1 VRGQFGHKRLRSHI
15 TIYFSGLIAALIV
28 ILRPEN
34 LVNPMISARNIT
46 LAYGKR
52 VLFDEV
58 NINFIKGNCYG
69 VIGANG
75 AGKSTFLKI
84 LSGEIEPNKGTVD
97 ITPGERMSFLKQNQ
111 FEFDTC
117 TVLNTVLMGHKK
129 MWEVMHEREA
139 IYAKADFS
147 EEDGLRAGELE
158 AEFGEMGGYT
168 AESDAATL
176 LSSLGIKDDMHASA
190 MQDIPSN
197 MKVRVLLAQ
206 ALFGNPDILLLDEP
220 TNGLDI
226 ETIGWLENFL
236 AEYENIVLVVSH
248 DRHFLDTVCTH
259 VADVDRSKIKTFTG
273 NYTFW
278 YESSQLM
285 SRQMNDK
292 NKKVEE
298 KRQAL
303 IDFIARFSANASK
316 SKQATSRKKALEK
329 LTIEE
334 IEPSNRKYPGI
345 IFQPL
350 REVGNQI
357 LNVENLKKTVD
368 GRTLFD
374 KVTFSVNKNEKIAFI
389 SKDPSAVTHFFDA
402 INEITAPDAGK
413 FEWGTTITKAYL
425 PVENGEF
432 FTEGLNLMDWLRQFV
447 PSHVTDADEPFIR
460 GFLGKMLF
468 SGDDIMK
475 KTNVLSGGEKVRCM
489 VSRMMLQN
497 PNLIILDQPTNHL
510 DLESIQSF
518 NEGCISFPGV
528 VLLTSHDH
536 TFMQTVA
543 TRIIELTPKGIIDR
557 LMTFD
562 EYMEDKRVQEL
573 RAEMYS

>member
-1 VRGQFGHKRLRSHI
+1 
-15 TIYFSGLIAALIV
+15 
-28 ILRPEN
+28 
-34 LVNPMISARNIT
+34 MISVNNIT

-58 NINFIKGNCYG
+58 NISFTKGNCYG

-84 LSGEIEPNKGTVD
+84 LSGEIEPNKGTVT
-97 ITPGERMSFLKQNQ
+97 ITPGERMAVLKQNQ
-111 FEFDTC
+111 FEFDEV
-117 TVLNTVLMGHKK
+117 TVLNTVMMGHKK
-129 MWEVMHEREA
+129 MWEVMHERDA
-139 IYAKADFS
+139 IYAKADFT
-147 EEDGLRAGELE
+147 EADGMRAGELE
-158 AEFGEMGGYT
+158 HEFGEMGGYT
-168 AESDAATL
+168 AESDAATF
-176 LSSLGIKDDMHASA
+176 LSELGVKDEYHQSLMK
-190 MQDIPSN
+190 DIPGN
-197 MKVRVLLAQ
+197 LKVRVLLAQ

-236 AEYENIVLVVSH
+236 ADYENIVLVVSH
-248 DRHFLDTVCTH
+248 DRHFLDAVCTH
-259 VADVDRSKIKTFTG
+259 VSDVDRQKIKTFSG

-285 SRQMNDK
+285 SRQINDK
-292 NKKVEE
+292 NKKTEE

-303 IDFIARFSANASK
+303 LDFIARFSANASK

-345 IFQPL
+345 IFQPQ

-357 LNVENLKKTVD
+357 LNVEGLRKSVD
-368 GRTLFD
+368 GRLLFD
-374 KVTFSVNKNEKIAFI
+374 KVNFSINKGEKIAFL
-389 SKDPSAVTHFFDA
+389 SRDPLAVTSFFEI
-402 INEITAPDAGK
+402 INGNAEADAGK

-425 PVENGEF
+425 PIENSEF
-432 FTEGLNLMDWLRQFV
+432 FTEGLPLLDWLRQFV
-447 PSHVTDADEPFIR
+447 PPHVTDADEPFLR

-489 VSRMMLQN
+489 ISRMMLQS
-497 PNLIILDQPTNHL
+497 PNLIMLDQPTNHL

-518 NEGCISFPGV
+518 NEGCNIFPGIV
-528 VLLTSHDH
+528 MLTSHDH

-543 TRIIELTPKGIIDR
+543 NRIIELTPKGIIDR
-557 LMTFD
+557 LTTFD
-562 EYMEDKRVQEL
+562 EYLADDRIKTLREEL
-573 RAEMYS
+573 YG

>member
-1 VRGQFGHKRLRSHI
+1 
-15 TIYFSGLIAALIV
+15 
-28 ILRPEN
+28 
-34 LVNPMISARNIT
+34 MMSARNIT

-58 NINFIKGNCYG
+58 NISFQKGNCYG

-84 LSGEIEPNKGTVD
+84 LSGEIEPNKGVVE
-97 ITPGERMSFLKQNQ
+97 ISKGERMSFLKQNQ
-111 FEFDTC
+111 FEFDEC
-117 TVLNTVLMGHKK
+117 TVLNTVLMGHKHL
-129 MWEVMHEREA
+129 WDVMHERDA
-139 IYAKADFS
+139 IYAKEDFT
-147 EEDGLRAGELE
+147 EEDGMKAGELE
-158 AEFGEMGGYT
+158 ADFGEMGGYE
-168 AESDAATL
+168 AESNAGTL
-176 LSSLGIKDDMHASA
+176 LSSLGVTENLHQSLMK
-190 MQDIPSN
+190 DIPSN
-197 MKVRVLLAQ
+197 FKVRVLLAQ

-236 AEYENIVLVVSH
+236 ADYENIVLVVSH
-248 DRHFLDTVCTH
+248 DRHFLDTICTH
-259 VADVDRSKIKTFTG
+259 VADVDRSKIKVFTG

-285 SRQMNDK
+285 SRQINDK
-292 NKKVEE
+292 NKKNEE

-303 IDFIARFSANASK
+303 LDFIARFSANASK

-357 LNVENLKKTVD
+357 LNVENLSKSVD
-368 GRTLFD
+368 GRKLYD
-374 KVTFSVNKNEKIAFI
+374 KVNFSINKGEKVAFL
-389 SKDPSAVTHFFDA
+389 SKDPLAVTSFFET
-402 INEITAPDAGK
+402 INGIQEPETGK

-425 PVENGEF
+425 PVENNEF
-432 FTEGLNLMDWLRQFV
+432 FTNGLSLMDWLRQYV
-447 PSHVTDADEPFIR
+447 PAHVTDADEPFIR

-468 SGDDIMK
+468 SGDDIAK

-497 PNLIILDQPTNHL
+497 PNVVILDQPTNHL

-518 NEGCISFPGV
+518 NEGCQTFPGV
-528 VLLTSHDH
+528 VLITSHDH
-536 TFMQTVA
+536 TFLQTVA
-543 TRIIELTPKGIIDR
+543 NRIIELTPKGIIDR

-562 EYMEDKRVQEL
+562 EYMEDARVKEL
-573 RAEMYS
+573 RGELYS

>member
-1 VRGQFGHKRLRSHI
+1 
-15 TIYFSGLIAALIV
+15 
-28 ILRPEN
+28 
-34 LVNPMISARNIT
+34 MISVKDLK

-52 VLFDEV
+52 VLFEDV
-58 NINFIKGNCYG
+58 NLNFTKGNCYG

-97 ITPGERMSFLKQNQ
+97 ITPGERLAVLKQNQ
-111 FEFDTC
+111 FEFDEQ
-117 TVLNTVLMGHKK
+117 TVLNTVMMGHTK
-129 MWEVMHEREA
+129 MWQVMKEREN
-139 IYAKADFS
+139 IYALADFT
-147 EEDGLRAGELE
+147 EEDGIRAGELE
-158 AEFGEMGGYT
+158 HEFGEMGGYT

-176 LSSLGIKDDMHASA
+176 LSELGVNEEFHSMLMK
-190 MQDIPSN
+190 DIPSN
-197 MKVRVLLAQ
+197 LKVRVLLAQ
-206 ALFGNPDILLLDEP
+206 SLFGNPDILLLDEP

-226 ETIGWLENFL
+226 ETISWLENFL
-236 AEYENIVLVVSH
+236 ADYENIVLIVSH
-248 DRHFLDTVCTH
+248 DRHFLDAVCTH
-259 VADVDRSKIKTFTG
+259 VTDVDRQKIKIFTG
-273 NYTFW
+273 NYSFW

-285 SRQMNDK
+285 ARQIGDK
-292 NKKVEE
+292 NKKTEE

-334 IEPSNRKYPGI
+334 IEPSYRKYPGI

-357 LNVENLKKTVD
+357 LSVEKLSKSVD
-368 GRTLFD
+368 GRVLFKD
-374 KVTFSVNKNEKIAFI
+374 ATFTINKGDKIALL
-389 SKDPSAVTHFFDA
+389 SRDPLAVTHFFD
-402 INEITAPDAGK
+402 IITANEMADSGSYS
-413 FEWGTTITKAYL
+413 WGSTVTHAYL
-425 PVENGEF
+425 PIENSDF
-432 FTEGLNLMDWLRQFV
+432 FKGNDNLMEWLRQYV
-447 PSHVTDADEPFIR
+447 PPHVTEKIDEPFLR

-489 VSRMMLQN
+489 ISRMMLQN
-497 PNLIILDQPTNHL
+497 PNVILLDQPTNHL

-518 NEGCISFPGV
+518 NEQCTAFKGI

-543 TRIIELTPKGIIDR
+543 NRIIELTPKGIIDR
-557 LMTFD
+557 LSEFD
-562 EYMEDKRVQEL
+562 EYLTDERVKAL
-573 RAEMYS
+573 REEMYK

>member
-1 VRGQFGHKRLRSHI
+1 
-15 TIYFSGLIAALIV
+15 
-28 ILRPEN
+28 
-34 LVNPMISARNIT
+34 MISVNNVS
-46 LAYGKR
+46 LSFGKR

-58 NINFIKGNCYG
+58 NISFVKGNCYG
-69 VIGANG
+69 IIGANG

-84 LSGEIEPNKGTVD
+84 LSGEIEPNKGKVD
-97 ITPGERMSFLKQNQ
+97 ITSGERMAVLKQNH
-111 FEFDTC
+111 FEFDEQ

-129 MWEVMHEREA
+129 MWDVMHKKDA
-139 IYAKADFS
+139 IYADPNAT
-147 EEDGLRAGELE
+147 EDDYMKAGEME

-168 AESDAATL
+168 AESDAASFLNELGVKEKYQQSL
-176 LSSLGIKDDMHASA
+176 LK
-190 MQDIPSN
+190 DIPSN

-236 AEYENIVLVVSH
+236 ADYENIVLVVSH
-248 DRHFLDTVCTH
+248 DRHFLDAVCTH
-259 VADVDRSKIKTFTG
+259 VSDVDRSKIKTFSG

-285 SRQMNDK
+285 ARQMSDK
-292 NKKVEE
+292 NKKTED

-329 LTIEE
+329 LTIED
-334 IEPSNRKYPGI
+334 IEPSNRRYPGI

-357 LNVENLKKTVD
+357 LNVENLSKSVD
-368 GRTLFD
+368 GRTLFS
-374 KVTFSVNKNEKIAFI
+374 KVTFSINKGEKIAFF
-389 SKDPSAVTHFFDA
+389 SKDPSAVTSFFEI
-402 INEITAPDAGK
+402 INGNAEANSGK
-413 FEWGTTITKAYL
+413 IEWGTTITKAYL
-425 PVENGEF
+425 PLENNEF
-432 FTEGLNLMDWLRQFV
+432 FTNGLTLMDWLRQYV
-447 PSHVTDADEPFIR
+447 PQHVTDADEPFLR

-475 KTNVLSGGEKVRCM
+475 KTEVLSGGEKVRCM
-489 VSRMMLQN
+489 LSRMMLQN
-497 PNLIILDQPTNHL
+497 PNLIVLDQPTNHL

-518 NEGCISFPGV
+518 NEGCVTFPGI

-543 TRIIELTPKGIIDR
+543 NRVIELTPKGIIDR

-562 EYMEDKRVQEL
+562 EYLEDKRVKEL
-573 RAEMYS
+573 REQMYGEMAMA

>member
-1 VRGQFGHKRLRSHI
+1 
-15 TIYFSGLIAALIV
+15 
-28 ILRPEN
+28 
-34 LVNPMISARNIT
+34 MISVNNVS
-46 LAYGKR
+46 LSFGKR

-58 NINFIKGNCYG
+58 NISFTKGNCYG
-69 VIGANG
+69 IIGANG

-84 LSGEIEPNKGTVD
+84 LSGEIEPNKGKVD
-97 ITPGERMSFLKQNQ
+97 ITSGERMAVLKQNHY
-111 FEFDTC
+111 EFDEQ

-129 MWEVMHEREA
+129 MWDVMHKKDA
-139 IYAKADFS
+139 IYLDPNAT
-147 EEDGLRAGELE
+147 EDDYMKAGELE

-168 AESDAATL
+168 AESDAGSL
-176 LSSLGIKDDMHASA
+176 LSELGVKEEFHQSLLK
-190 MQDIPSN
+190 DIPSN
-197 MKVRVLLAQ
+197 MRVRVLLAQ

-226 ETIGWLENFL
+226 ETISWLENFL
-236 AEYENIVLVVSH
+236 ADYENIVLVVSH
-248 DRHFLDTVCTH
+248 DRHFLDAVCTH
-259 VADVDRSKIKTFTG
+259 VSDVDRSKIKTYTG

-285 SRQMNDK
+285 ARQLTDK

-303 IDFIARFSANASK
+303 LDFIARFSANASK

-334 IEPSNRKYPGI
+334 IEPSNRRYPGI

-357 LNVENLKKTVD
+357 LNVENLSKAVD
-368 GRTLFD
+368 GRVLFD
-374 KVTFSVNKNEKIAFI
+374 KASFSVNKGEKIAFF
-389 SKDPSAVTHFFDA
+389 SKDPSAVTAFFEI
-402 INEITAPDAGK
+402 INSNDTADKGK
-413 FEWGTTITKAYL
+413 YEWGTTITKAYL
-425 PVENGEF
+425 PVENNEF
-432 FTEGLNLMDWLRQFV
+432 FGNGLTLMEWLRQYV
-447 PSHVTDADEPFIR
+447 PPHVTDADEPFLR

-468 SGDDIMK
+468 SGDDIQK
-475 KTNVLSGGEKVRCM
+475 KTDVLSGGEKVRCM
-489 VSRMMLQN
+489 ISRMMLQN
-497 PNLIILDQPTNHL
+497 PNVIVLDQPTNHL

-518 NEGCISFPGV
+518 NEGCVVFPGIV
-528 VLLTSHDH
+528 FLTSHDH

-543 TRIIELTPKGIIDR
+543 NRVIELTPKGIIDR

-562 EYMEDKRVQEL
+562 EYLADKRVKEL
-573 RAEMYS
+573 REEMYGEVVMA

>member
-1 VRGQFGHKRLRSHI
+1 
-15 TIYFSGLIAALIV
+15 
-28 ILRPEN
+28 
-34 LVNPMISARNIT
+34 MISVKNVT

-58 NINFIKGNCYG
+58 NLNFIKGNCYG

-84 LSGEIEPNKGTVD
+84 LSGEIEPNKGSVEIST
-97 ITPGERMSFLKQNQ
+97 GERLAVLKQNQ
-111 FEFDTC
+111 FAYEDQ
-117 TVLNTVLMGHKK
+117 TVLNTVMMGHSK

-139 IYAKADFS
+139 IYAKADFT
-147 EEDGLRAGELE
+147 EEDGMRAGELE
-158 AEFGEMGGYT
+158 GEFGEMGGYE
-168 AESDAATL
+168 AESSAGTL
-176 LSSLGIKDDMHASA
+176 LSSLGVNEEYHNSLMK
-190 MQDIPSN
+190 DIPGN
-197 MKVRVLLAQ
+197 FKVRVLLAQ
-206 ALFGNPDILLLDEP
+206 ALFGDPDILLLDEP

-236 AEYENIVLVVSH
+236 ADYQNIVLVVSH

-259 VADVDRSKIKTFTG
+259 VADVDRAKIKIFTG

-285 SRQMNDK
+285 ARQISDK
-292 NKKVEE
+292 NKKNEE

-303 IDFIARFSANASK
+303 LDFIARFSANASK

-345 IFQPL
+345 IFQQQ

-357 LNVENLKKTVD
+357 LNVENLSKSVD
-368 GRTLFD
+368 GRKLFD
-374 KVTFSVNKNEKIAFI
+374 KVNFSVSKNDKIAFI
-389 SKDPSAVTHFFDA
+389 SRDALAVTNFFEI
-402 INEITAPDAGK
+402 INNEAKPDAGK
-413 FEWGTTITKAYL
+413 LEWGTTITTAYL
-425 PVENGEF
+425 PLENNEF
-432 FTEGLNLMDWLRQFV
+432 FQNDLNLMDWLRQYV
-447 PSHVTDADEPFIR
+447 PEYVTDVDEPFLR

-468 SGDDIMK
+468 TGDEIMK
-475 KTNVLSGGEKVRCM
+475 KTKVLSGGEKVRCM
-489 VSRMMLQN
+489 ISRMMLQN
-497 PNLIILDQPTNHL
+497 PNVIILDQPTNHL

-518 NEGCISFPGV
+518 NESCTNFKGI

-543 TRIIELTPKGIIDR
+543 NRVIELTPKGIIDR

-562 EYMEDKRVQEL
+562 EYMEDERVKNL
-573 RAEMYS
+573 REEMYA

>member
-1 VRGQFGHKRLRSHI
+1 
-15 TIYFSGLIAALIV
+15 
-28 ILRPEN
+28 
-34 LVNPMISARNIT
+34 MISARNIT

-58 NINFIKGNCYG
+58 NINFVKGNCYG

-84 LSGEIEPNKGTVD
+84 LSGEIEPNKGTIE
-97 ITPGERMSFLKQNQ
+97 ITPGERLAVLNQNQ
-111 FEFDTC
+111 FQFDEQ

-129 MWEVMHEREA
+129 MWSISQEREL
-139 IYAKADFS
+139 IYAKEDFS
-147 EEDGLRAGELE
+147 EADGIRAGELE
-158 AEFGEMGGYT
+158 GEFGEMGGYT
-168 AESDAATL
+168 AESDAATF
-176 LSSLGIKDDMHASA
+176 LSDLGVTEIYHQTLMKDM
-190 MQDIPSN
+190 PSN
-197 MKVRVLLAQ
+197 MKLRVLLAQ

-236 AEYENIVLVVSH
+236 ADYENIVLVVSH
-248 DRHFLDTVCTH
+248 DRHFLDAVCTH
-259 VADVDRSKIKTFTG
+259 VADVDRQKIKVFTG

-285 SRQMNDK
+285 ARQINDK
-292 NKKVEE
+292 NKKTED

-303 IDFIARFSANASK
+303 LDFIARFSANASK

-329 LTIEE
+329 LTIDE

-357 LNVENLKKTVD
+357 LHVEGLSKSVD
-368 GRTLFD
+368 GRMLFD
-374 KVTFSVNKNEKIAFI
+374 KINFTVNKGEKIALI
-389 SKDPSAVTHFFDA
+389 SKDALA
-402 INEITAPDAGK
+402 ITAFFEIINDLEPADAGK
-413 FEWGTTITKAYL
+413 YEWGTTITKSYL
-425 PVENGEF
+425 PVENTQF
-432 FTEGLNLMDWLRQFV
+432 FNSDDTLMEWLRQFV
-447 PSHVTDADEPFIR
+447 PAHVTDADEPFLR

-468 SGDDIMK
+468 SGDDIQK
-475 KTNVLSGGEKVRCM
+475 KTKVLSGGEKVRCM
-489 VSRMMLQN
+489 VSRMMLQS
-497 PNLIILDQPTNHL
+497 PNCVMLDQPTNHL

-518 NEGCISFPGV
+518 NEGCINFPGI

-543 TRIIELTPKGIIDR
+543 TRIIELTPKGTIDR

-562 EYMEDKRVQEL
+562 EYFEDKRVHQL
-573 RAEMYS
+573 REEMYA